1 MLKEAIS
8 PAFEDESAINPFD
21 LRDEGANFKIK
32 IRKVDG
38 YWNYDKSEFDAQAP
52 LFDDEAR
59 LNDIYTSLNP
69 LSEIISPSQFKSY
82 EDLKTKLDRVLGL
95 SGGVANSTAESV
107 AQDME
112 EVPWSGVNTE
122 TVAEEPVISSAESTS
137 VGDSDE
143 DNAMDYFKKLAT
155 ES

>member
-1 MLKEAIS
+1 
-8 PAFEDESAINPFD
+8 
-21 LRDEGANFKIK
+21 
-32 IRKVDG
+32 
-38 YWNYDKSEFDAQAP
+38 
-52 LFDDEAR
+52 
-59 LNDIYTSLNP
+59 
-69 LSEIISPSQFKSY
+69 
-82 EDLKTKLDRVLGL
+82 LKTKLDRVLGL

-112 EVPWSGVNTE
+112 EVPWSGVNTA
-122 TVAEEPVISSAESTS
+122 TVAEEPVISSAKSTS